1 MRTRWLD
8 IAAVS
13 LALGGCSTSQGLLG
27 SRDLSPDA
35 GAYVASATAGD
46 LFEMQASQLALTQA
60 QRPDVRAL
68 AQELIEA
75 HGQTTQ
81 RLAAAA
87 LASGMSAPVPALTG
101 RQQQMLGQLQTAGPD
116 SFDATY
122 LRHLIPAH
130 RQAIRIHDAYAL
142 SGDAEPLRFVASSAA
157 AAVYGHLEEV
167 RRIRRAAG
175 FD

>member
-1 MRTRWLD
+1 MRTRWLG

-13 LALGGCSTSQGLLG
+13 LALGGCSTTGILG
-27 SRDLSPDA
+27 SADLSPDA

-101 RQQQMLGQLQTAGPD
+101 RQQQMLGQLQAAGPD
-116 SFDATY
+116 SFDGV
-122 LRHLIPAH
+122 LWRK
-130 RQAIRIHDAYAL
+130 
-142 SGDAEPLRFVASSAA
+142 
-157 AAVYGHLEEV
+157 
-167 RRIRRAAG
+167 
-175 FD
+175 

>member
-1 MRTRWLD
+1 
-8 IAAVS
+8 
-13 LALGGCSTSQGLLG
+13 
-27 SRDLSPDA
+27 
-35 GAYVASATAGD
+35 
-46 LFEMQASQLALTQA
+46 MQASQLALTQA

-142 SGDAEPLRFVASSAA
+142 SGDA
-157 AAVYGHLEEV
+157 
-167 RRIRRAAG
+167 
-175 FD
+175 